1 MTPQEP
7 TSLPVKRSCPFD
19 PPGEYRALQEGGGV
33 TPLAFDAS
41 PGPATGWLVTRLADV
56 RAVLADARFSH
67 RNDLVALAVPP
78 PFPMDTYRPEPAA
91 PGAFPKMDGAE
102 HARYRKLVA
111 KYFTVRR
118 TRELVPVAERIAR
131 ELLDVMAADGT
142 EAELVTAYA
151 EPLATRVMGELAG
164 VPEADREEL
173 LHHLNVVARMRYT
186 LEELMAAI
194 TVVGGILE
202 RLVDA
207 AFETPGDD
215 MLGELASTGVL
226 DRPELVNLVWALV
239 GGGFDTT
246 TNMLALGTFALFEH
260 PAQLARLRAEPAL
273 WPNAIEELLRYLTV
287 SHLGASRAALEDVE
301 LGEQLIRKGET
312 VVVALPAANR
322 DPERFP
328 DPGTLAVD
336 RATQGHVAF
345 GHGVHQCLG
354 QHLARVTMLVGF
366 RELFARFPELRL
378 AVPPEQVPLRDD
390 MLHYG
395 VHALP
400 VTWARRVL

>member
-1 MTPQEP
+1 MTEP
-7 TSLPVKRSCPFD
+7 SSLPVKRSCPFD
-19 PPGEYRALQEGGGV
+19 PPDEYRARPGIS
-33 TPLAFDAS
+33 PLAFDAS
-41 PGPATGWLVTRLADV
+41 PGPATGWLVTKLSDV

-78 PFPMDTYRPEPAA
+78 PFPMDAYAPEPAA

-102 HARYRKLVA
+102 HARYRKLIA

-118 TRELVPVAERIAR
+118 TRELVPAAERIAG
-131 ELLDVMAADGT
+131 ELLDAMAAGGT
-142 EAELVTAYA
+142 EAELVAAYA
-151 EPLATRVMGELAG
+151 EPLATRLMCELVG
-164 VPEADREEL
+164 VPESDREEL
-173 LHHLNVVARMRYT
+173 LHHLNVVARMHYS
-186 LEELMAAI
+186 LEELIAAI
-194 TVVGGILE
+194 TIVGGTLE

-207 AFETPGDD
+207 AFDDPGED
-215 MLGELASTGVL
+215 MLGELARTGEL
-226 DRPELVNLVWALV
+226 DRPELVNLAWALV

-260 PAQLARLRAEPAL
+260 RDQLERLRADPAL
-273 WPNAIEELLRYLTV
+273 WPNAVEELLRYLTV

-301 LGEQLIRKGET
+301 LGDQVIRAGET

-322 DPERFP
+322 DPGRFP
-328 DPGTLAVD
+328 DPDRLDIG

-345 GHGVHQCLG
+345 GHGVHQCIG
-354 QHLARVTMLVGF
+354 QHLARFTMRVGF
-366 RELFARFPELRL
+366 EALFTRFPALRL
-378 AVPPEQVPLRDD
+378 AVEQEQVPLRDD

-400 VTWARRVL
+400 VTWTSGVV

>member
-1 MTPQEP
+1 MTSQEP
-7 TSLPVKRSCPFD
+7 SSLPVKRSCPFD
-19 PPGEYRALQEGGGV
+19 PPDEYRTARENGGV
-33 TPLAFDAS
+33 SPLAFDAS
-41 PGPATGWLVTRLADV
+41 PGPATGWLVTKLSDV

-78 PFPMDTYRPEPAA
+78 PFPMDTYAPEPAA
-91 PGAFPKMDGAE
+91 PGAFPKMDGAD

-118 TRELVPVAERIAR
+118 TRELVPAAERIAGG
-131 ELLDVMAADGT
+131 LLAAMAARGT
-142 EAELVTAYA
+142 AAELVADYA
-151 EPLATRVMGELAG
+151 EPLATRLMCEVVG

-173 LHHLNVVARMRYT
+173 LHHLNVVARMRYS
-186 LEELMAAI
+186 LEELIAAI
-194 TVVGGILE
+194 TVVGGTLE

-207 AFETPGDD
+207 AFAEPGAG
-215 MLGELASTGVL
+215 MLGDLARTGEL
-226 DRPELVNLVWALV
+226 DRPELVNLAWALI

-260 PAQLARLRAEPAL
+260 PGQLARLREDPAR
-273 WPNAIEELLRYLTV
+273 WPGAVEELLRYLTV

-301 LGEQLIRKGET
+301 VGEQLVRKGET

-328 DPGTLAVD
+328 DPDTLDIGRV
-336 RATQGHVAF
+336 TQGHVAF
-345 GHGVHQCLG
+345 GHGVHQCVG
-354 QHLARVTMLVGF
+354 QHLARFTMQVGF
-366 RELFARFPELRL
+366 RALFERFPGVRL
-378 AVPPEQVPLRDD
+378 AVPADQVPLRDD

-400 VTWARRVL
+400 VTWTA